1 MLPSVVNDNEL
12 LYRAIIKVPQLW
24 KNDQNR
30 PSSAVFKD
38 SNGVSVDRD
47 GQRAEAEIINVIKSK
62 FELKAIVKL
71 QTSFCRKI
79 GTKVLAKPLDENMY
93 HAEIHD
99 LGKVALTASK
109 AKKLARACE
118 IVALENN

>member
-1 MLPSVVNDNEL
+1 MTDSCGSLIVTPPGSL
-12 LYRAIIKVPQLW
+12 HVP
-24 KNDQNR
+24 D
-30 PSSAVFKD
+30 D
-38 SNGVSVDRD
+38 SSVDRD

-79 GTKVLAKPLDENMY
+79 GTKVLAKPLDKNMY